1 MSTAD
6 RTTERALSTARELQA
21 GGPATI
27 GGGGAANVGN
37 IAHDNREDMGV
48 IPGLFGGRSVMVGGL
63 LVMVP
68 SGPEKDAC
76 MTWSPCLI
84 RVDAP
89 EGRVDIRL
97 GHRLVDDFLAFAD
110 ARCRPNTVL
119 AAGFDLKVFF
129 TIISKDPVDVSTG
142 DVLEFIRAQRS
153 VGDPTV
159 VRLSDGES
167 GLSAR
172 TIQRRLSSVS
182 SLFSFLLVRGD
193 VDRNPVPRG
202 LSTRRSRDRGRA
214 GVPLVRTPRTLP
226 KVLDPGEVDALF
238 AACRMLRDRAMFEAM
253 VFGGLR
259 RCEVLGL
266 RLQDLDGARRQVF
279 IVEGKGGHQRQIPI
293 SARWFATV
301 GDYMRTER
309 PDTDTDRVFV
319 VLKGR
324 RRGRPLSEEGLKQ
337 VFTSARER
345 AGLRRVTCHQLRHT
359 CFTRL
364 REAGMELEAL
374 QAQAGHRSI
383 ETTRLYIHLANE
395 WLADEYDRATAAI
408 DADVFVAAADG
419 IG

>member
-1 MSTAD
+1 
-6 RTTERALSTARELQA
+6 
-21 GGPATI
+21 
-27 GGGGAANVGN
+27 
-37 IAHDNREDMGV
+37 
-48 IPGLFGGRSVMVGGL
+48 
-63 LVMVP
+63 
-68 SGPEKDAC
+68 
-76 MTWSPCLI
+76 LI
-84 RVDAP
+84 RSAAP
-89 EGRVDIRL
+89 EGRVDLRL

-129 TIISKDPVDVSTG
+129 TVIAKDPVEVVTG

-153 VGDPTV
+153 VGDPRV

-182 SLFSFLLVRGD
+182 SLYAFLVVRGD
-193 VDRNPVPRG
+193 VAANPVPRG

-226 KVLDPGEVDALF
+226 RVLDPAEVDALF
-238 AACRMLRDRAMFEAM
+238 VACRMLRDRAMFEAM

-266 RLQDLDGARRQVF
+266 RLGDLDGARRQVF
-279 IVEGKGGHQRQIPI
+279 IVEGKGGHQRQVPI
-293 SARWFATV
+293 SSRWFTTV
-301 GDYMRTER
+301 GDYLRCER
-309 PDTDTDRVFV
+309 PDEADTDRVFV

-324 RRGRPLSEEGLKQ
+324 RRGLPLSEEGLKQ
-337 VFTSARER
+337 VFVSARER
-345 AGLRRVTCHQLRHT
+345 AGLRRVTCHELRHT

-383 ETTRLYIHLANE
+383 ETTRLYVHLANE

-408 DADVFVAAADG
+408 DADVFLAAVDG
-419 IG
+419 IGR